1 MIGDVIQINK
11 KNILMTICDKIIDN
25 EMDMVNNQNY
35 DFIYDILDMCLNYM
49 DREDELKRK
58 MKNKK
63 WNQ

>member
-1 MIGDVIQINK
+1 MFGDVIQINK